1 MFVYIFGKHDSCFFT
16 MWIHFCK
23 LDMDNMPK
31 KLKREITRQNIS
43 KIKRKD
49 VKWSF
54 VLGQTTEEIQKDI
67 DIEMKTFQDI
77 LQMNIKDSYVNISY
91 KTLGT

>member
-1 MFVYIFGKHDSCFFT
+1 
-16 MWIHFCK
+16 
-23 LDMDNMPK
+23 MDNMPK
-31 KLKREITRQNIS
+31 KLKREITRQNLS

-54 VLGQTTEEIQKDI
+54 VLGQTTEEKQKDI

-91 KTLGT
+91 KTLGTWTIVSLT